1 MGSGRWDSGD
11 WASYASTTSSKAT
24 SAIYTARRMDPELD
38 PKNFKVRES
47 CDSPANPNSTPII
60 LASDVTGSMGEL
72 AGIIARK
79 GLGLI
84 MGEIYDK
91 KPITDPHILCAAI
104 GDVTCDSA
112 PLQATQFEA
121 EVDPLTKQLEKIYVE
136 GGGGGNRGE
145 SYNAAWYLAAYRTK
159 CDAILKGRRKGYIF
173 TIGDE
178 PPLLTL
184 SRADVKLHFGDD
196 LQEDLTSRGLLDVL
210 EPNWEVF
217 HLRVKDYPSAHEEWI
232 KLLGQR
238 VIPVS
243 NWEMLAEVVVSTIRV
258 CEGEAVNDVVDS
270 WSGDTSVVVADSLRG
285 RSISKTPSTSSVG
298 VVTL

>member
-1 MGSGRWDSGD
+1 
-11 WASYASTTSSKAT
+11 
-24 SAIYTARRMDPELD
+24 MDPDLD
-38 PKNFKVRES
+38 PKNFKYRES
-47 CDSPANPNSTPII
+47 CDSPANPSSTPII

-84 MGEIYDK
+84 MSELYDK
-91 KPITDPHILCAAI
+91 QPVSDPHILCAAV
-104 GDVTCDSA
+104 GDVTCDRA

-121 EVDPLTKQLEKIYVE
+121 EVAPLTAQLEKIYVE
-136 GGGGGNRGE
+136 SGGGGNRGE
-145 SYNAAWYLAAYRTK
+145 SYNAAWYLAAFRTK
-159 CDAILKGRRKGYIF
+159 CDAIIKNRRKGYIF

-184 SRADVKLHFGDD
+184 GRDDVKRHFGDD
-196 LQEDLTSRGLLDVL
+196 VQVDLTSQGLLDVL
-210 EPNWEVF
+210 TPSWEVF
-217 HLRVKDYPSAHEEWI
+217 HLRVNEYPGSHEAWV

-258 CEGEAVNDVVDS
+258 CEGEDVADVVDS

-285 RSISKTPSTSSVG
+285 RAIAKKTAGTSSEG
-298 VVTL
+298 IVTL